1 LFDLFFFL
9 LLMDGRIVS
18 LVAAGEVAGG
28 SFVGDGLDGPT
39 MLLPSGTAWF
49 AVPEAARIILLIVPF
64 RTIHPSVPQFYPVP
78 FCSVGSTFLIPNIL
92 ILIH

>member
-28 SFVGDGLDGPT
+28 SFVGDGLDRPT

-49 AVPEAARIILLIVPF
+49 AVPEAARFSTETGSSLGRCFGGDSAV
-64 RTIHPSVPQFYPVP
+64 V
-78 FCSVGSTFLIPNIL
+78 VGRFVVSGA
-92 ILIH
+92 

>member
-1 LFDLFFFL
+1 MLGRYLEGVDVSSFAMHVPWSK
-9 LLMDGRIVS
+9 LMQKECWIIRHQDEQCID
-18 LVAAGEVAGG
+18 
-28 SFVGDGLDGPT
+28 VGY
-39 MLLPSGTAWF
+39 A
-49 AVPEAARIILLIVPF
+49 EIILLIVPF